1 MLKRLKKC
9 GIDLAGSIFNADKG
23 YDGEDNYYRSIFGM
37 RMLPDI
43 KQRERE
49 RENKRQEQR

>member
-37 RMLPDI
+37 RMLPNI

-49 RENKRQEQR
+49 RERE